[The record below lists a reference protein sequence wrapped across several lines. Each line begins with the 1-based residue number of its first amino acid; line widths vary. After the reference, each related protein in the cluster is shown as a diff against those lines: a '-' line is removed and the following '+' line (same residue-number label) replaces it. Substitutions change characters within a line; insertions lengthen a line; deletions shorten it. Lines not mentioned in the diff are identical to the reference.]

1 MEDSDGTARKSLRGK
16 VALVTGASRGVGA
29 EIARLLAERGADVVI
44 NYRSKGR
51 RAEAV
56 AETVRAA
63 GQRALVVQADLVDV
77 VAVAAMFSA
86 VRETF
91 GALDLLILNA
101 SGGLEKEMPADYAL
115 RLNRDAQLGVLD
127 QALPLMAAGSRV
139 IFVTSHL
146 AHFHGQKPVLPEY
159 EPVAAS
165 KHAGEIALRDRLP
178 ELAALGIS
186 LVVVSGDLI
195 EGTITPKLLERMRP
209 GVIEQRRAEAGTLP
223 TTESFAR
230 AIVDAATAEIASG
243 QTVYVGST
251 D

>member
-1 MEDSDGTARKSLRGK
+1 MADSGTIEAHALAGK

-29 EIARLLAERGADVVI
+29 EIARLPAERGADVVV

-63 GQRALVVQADLVDV
+63 GRRALVVQADLVDEA
-77 VAVAAMFSA
+77 AVAAMFSA

-91 GALDLLILNA
+91 GALDLLVLNA
-101 SGGLEKEMPADYAL
+101 SGGLEKEMPADYAM
-115 RLNRDAQLGVLD
+115 RLNHDAQLGALD
-127 QALPLMAAGSRV
+127 QALPLVAAGSRIV
-139 IFVTSHL
+139 FVTSHL
-146 AHFHGQKPVLPEY
+146 AHFHGQKPGMPEY

-165 KHAGEIALRDRLP
+165 KHAGEIALRARVP

-186 LVVVSGDLI
+186 LIVVSGDLI

-209 GVIEQRRAEAGTLP
+209 GVIAQRRAEAGTLP

-230 AIVDAATAEIASG
+230 AIVAAATADLPSG
-243 QTVYVGST
+243 ETVYVGST

>member
-1 MEDSDGTARKSLRGK
+1 MADSDGTADKSLSGK

-44 NYRSKGR
+44 NYRSKER
-51 RAEAV
+51 RAETV
-56 AETVRAA
+56 ADAVRAA
-63 GQRALVVQADLVDV
+63 GRRALVVQANLVDDA
-77 VAVAAMFSA
+77 AVAAMVA
-86 VRETF
+86 RVRGTF

-115 RLNRDAQLGVLD
+115 RLNRDAQLDVLD
-127 QALPLMAAGSRV
+127 HALPLMAAGGRV

-165 KHAGEIALRDRLP
+165 KHAGEAALRTRLP
-178 ELAALGIS
+178 ELAARGVT

-209 GVIEQRRAEAGTLP
+209 GVIEQRRTEAGTLP
-223 TTESFAR
+223 TTESFAQ
-230 AIVDAATAEIASG
+230 AIVDAATANVASG
-243 QTVYVGST
+243 ETIYVGSI